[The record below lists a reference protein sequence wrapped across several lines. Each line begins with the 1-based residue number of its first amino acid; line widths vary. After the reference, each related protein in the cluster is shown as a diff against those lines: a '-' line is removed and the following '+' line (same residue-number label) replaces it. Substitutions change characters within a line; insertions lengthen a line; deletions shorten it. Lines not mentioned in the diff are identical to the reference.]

1 MNITKTRYA
10 IDGTDR
16 FVEHEQIP
24 IDFLINIPVIDK
36 NNKMLGRA
44 VLTKSVYM
52 NKENGTTS
60 TIRETV
66 VLTDII
72 VYDPEN
78 RGKGVGDNL
87 MGFITGSGYFDVVI
101 TGISTESGRELCL
114 KWGFKQET
122 IKETKL
128 LVWRKE
134 HKDAVDKKG

>member
-78 RGKGVGDNL
+78 RSKGVGDNL